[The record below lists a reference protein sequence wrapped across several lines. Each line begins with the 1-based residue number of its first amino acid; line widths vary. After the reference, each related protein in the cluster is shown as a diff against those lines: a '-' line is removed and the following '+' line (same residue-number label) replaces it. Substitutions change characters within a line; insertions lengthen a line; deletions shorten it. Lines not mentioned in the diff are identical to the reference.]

1 MVTIPKQ
8 PQSANLR
15 EYCGWQ
21 GNTEEDIRTDGTIY
35 HDTASKGYTKSGK
48 RVFKDCWR
56 AEITIAGER
65 YRHRSKDR
73 KDCEDWL
80 KAVKQGKIKPTDNK
94 ADWWRME
101 QRKDDNVRIDEI
113 IVSAAEEAVLLYDY
127 HQTGDITAINDYL
140 VKRLL
145 PHMVYYCAH
154 TLHFGQ
160 DRTITASRQAAAL
173 LLTRI
178 TAGKPVMNFTATCK
192 RMLRVHK
199 QRGDFFYYEK
209 APEQVR
215 IMVNGMNLD
224 GLAELYK
231 VTKDRRI

>member
-15 EYCGWQ
+15 EYCGWT

-35 HDTASKGYTKSGK
+35 HDCGSKGWKNGK
-48 RVFKDCWR
+48 RYFKDCYR
-56 AEITIAGER
+56 AEITISGQR

-80 KAVKQGKIKPTDNK
+80 NAVKQGKIKPTDNK

-101 QRKDDNVRIDEI
+101 QRKDEAVRIDEI
-113 IVSAAEEAVLLYDY
+113 IVNAAEESVMLYDY
-127 HQTGDITAINDYL
+127 HQTGDLTAINDYI

-145 PHMVYYCAH
+145 PHMAYYCAH
-154 TLHFGQ
+154 TLNFGK
-160 DRTITASRQAAAL
+160 DRTITASRQAIAL

-192 RMLRVHK
+192 RMLRVHR

-215 IMVNGMNLD
+215 LMVNKLNLD
-224 GLAELYK
+224 ALAEVWK